1 MRFFNVT
8 SSSSTAATSST
19 FKQKAIVGST
29 FGLCMGVAALGTAN
43 FFGYNGRTVSRYMV
57 SSAVSL
63 ATLLGAQ
70 QLITKEPFPALLY
83 QSSAS
88 HANTPLQHLRLLNNS
103 PPTMSIQ
110 SNSPL
115 FVHIHNST

>member
-8 SSSSTAATSST
+8 SSPSTAATSSN

-63 ATLLGAQ
+63 ATLLGMCFMMIFDKMKYWMK
-70 QLITKEPFPALLY
+70 LIYFL
-83 QSSAS
+83 
-88 HANTPLQHLRLLNNS
+88 
-103 PPTMSIQ
+103 
-110 SNSPL
+110 
-115 FVHIHNST
+115 